1 MAPLRKLTL
10 LRWSS
15 FTLVMTAA
23 SFVPYSAI
31 AMISVLDNWH
41 GIVQYLGFALAGLL
55 QGALIGFGQALS
67 LRNTVIAVP
76 GKQWV
81 LVTALGAGAMWMI
94 ALIPGFFVTPD
105 FGNIFVAIIAAIFLI
120 AVLTVFPYVQTRV
133 LRYRIRAAWRWIPI
147 TVASWLVGALIFGL
161 FTVLVRGE
169 DTSLFLTI
177 FVMTVG
183 GTVALLAATVVQ
195 GYGLRRL
202 SFDAIAH
209 PRWGNILPDTPR
221 VIAARKRVGAA
232 SVKAQ
237 AKAKVASEVA
247 KKKAGVVAKSA
258 SRRASSAASKAASRV
273 KKKR

>member
-1 MAPLRKLTL
+1 
-10 LRWSS
+10 
-15 FTLVMTAA
+15 
-23 SFVPYSAI
+23 
-31 AMISVLDNWH
+31 
-41 GIVQYLGFALAGLL
+41 
-55 QGALIGFGQALS
+55 
-67 LRNTVIAVP
+67 
-76 GKQWV
+76 
-81 LVTALGAGAMWMI
+81 MWMI